1 MKRTIF
7 QLCFLCFFLG
17 NVDII
22 CAQDQDNQSRHITGN
37 EIMDIITIDPVEMT
51 SPTENEKAR
60 AAYNAGTEFMRQ
72 NRLGEA
78 ENYLKEAIDL
88 DPEFVD
94 AMDHL
99 GVVYRRQNRLEEAEE
114 IYLRSIGLNDKNK
127 VPFLNL
133 AVVYRIQGRLNDA
146 LGLYRKV
153 IEINQNDPEGYY
165 GIGELFFIVG
175 NYEVSMPFFDKALEL
190 YISLNSSSVY
200 DVYYYKGMIH
210 FRKNEFDEALRY
222 LEEAK
227 IGNPNNETI
236 ESTINEIRNRSKVTD
251 LE

>member
-1 MKRTIF
+1 MKHIILSIMF
-7 QLCFLCFFLG
+7 SLFLLS

-22 CAQDQDNQSRHITGN
+22 CAQAQDNQSRYITDN
-37 EIMDIITIDPVEMT
+37 EIMDIRTIDPVEMA
-51 SPTENEKAR
+51 SPTENGKAR
-60 AAYNAGTEFMRQ
+60 EAYNIGTEFMRQ
-72 NRLGEA
+72 NRLVEA
-78 ENYLKEAIDL
+78 EKYLKEAIDL
-88 DPEFVD
+88 EPEFVD

-99 GVVYRRQNRLEEAEE
+99 GILYRRQNRLEEAEE

-153 IEINQNDPEGYY
+153 VEINQNDPEGYY

-175 NYEVSMPFFDKALEL
+175 NYEVSMPFFDRALEL
-190 YISLNSSSVY
+190 YISLNSSLVY

-210 FRKNEFDEALRY
+210 FRKNEFDEALKY

-227 IGNPNNETI
+227 IGNPNNEAI
-236 ESTINEIRNRSKVTD
+236 ERTINEIKNGRQ
-251 LE
+251 